1 MCIFRVVSKVHS
13 FQEFIDLN
21 PDFPVYKT
29 HEKGEKMDIGK
40 EDLLYEDYGIYVEVS
55 DRSWRDIEGQTID
68 MISFLEVYGPFLET
82 LRTTHQVDDWR
93 FDIPYECQ
101 LNDTN
106 YVQCNYLSPKLIK
119 KAASLDIGIELSL
132 YRPAEEEEEA
142 KAINDKTKLS

>member
-55 DRSWRDIEGQTID
+55 DRSWRD
-68 MISFLEVYGPFLET
+68 GP
-82 LRTTHQVDDWR
+82 W
-93 FDIPYECQ
+93 C
-101 LNDTN
+101 
-106 YVQCNYLSPKLIK
+106 VQHSQRLSGTS
-119 KAASLDIGIELSL
+119 AG
-132 YRPAEEEEEA
+132 
-142 KAINDKTKLS
+142 